1 MTTSPPVLRT
11 HREVGEVWLVD
22 GEHQCERLHTVEPHE
37 AGRGAGVRL
46 ALGRGRV
53 VTWRESGGVFVWEGR
68 EWVSPRGR
76 GVLACST
83 GDGVLGLVAAVGV
96 GLPSLKDGCG
106 DNLRTSGCQH
116 LQARTVLNKNEM
128 LR

>member
-1 MTTSPPVLRT
+1 MC
-11 HREVGEVWLVD
+11 LVD

-53 VTWRESGGVFVWEGR
+53 GTWRESGEVFLREGR
-68 EWVSPRGR
+68 EGVSSRGR
-76 GVLACST
+76 GVLAGST
-83 GDGVLGLVAAVGV
+83 GDSVLGLVAAVGV

-106 DNLRTSGCQH
+106 DHLRTPGCQH
-116 LQARTVLNKNEM
+116 LQARTVFNKNEM
-128 LR
+128 IR